1 MAPFLRR
8 EWGDDA
14 LAVIRAVK
22 ELFDPAGLLNPG
34 VIFNDAPPRC
44 HPSHFKLL
52 PLIDPLID
60 RCIECGF
67 CEVNCLTCGLLLS
80 SRQRIVVRREIA
92 RLKASG
98 ENPRLVRELER
109 GYRYPGEQTCA
120 GDGLCSTSC
129 PVGINTGELTHAVRA
144 LRVPPGSAGH
154 AAGEFAARRFAGLKN
169 TLRPVLTLADT
180 VHRVFGPRTMTAAA
194 KGLHALGLPQWLP
207 SMPRAYRMPETLRT
221 ASAPEPD
228 KVVYFPSCIN
238 QTMGLARETPVAE
251 PLAEKMVALLRKAGY
266 EVVFP
271 ENMERLCCGT
281 IWESKGMA
289 DIADRKTAELEEAL
303 WRASGEG
310 RWPVLCDQ
318 SPCLHRMR
326 EKIGRMKLYEPA
338 EFIWTFLRDRLEFR
352 PQPGPVA
359 VHVTCSMRRMGLDGV
374 IVALA
379 RLCADEV
386 VVPEEVGCCGFAGDR
401 GFTHPEVNAWALRKL
416 RPVIERSGAKAG
428 YSNSR
433 TCEIGL
439 SARSGVPYVS
449 IVYLVDACT
458 TPKENPG
465 A

>member
-1 MAPFLRR
+1 
-8 EWGDDA
+8 
-14 LAVIRAVK
+14 
-22 ELFDPAGLLNPG
+22 
-34 VIFNDAPPRC
+34 
-44 HPSHFKLL
+44 
-52 PLIDPLID
+52 
-60 RCIECGF
+60 
-67 CEVNCLTCGLLLS
+67 
-80 SRQRIVVRREIA
+80 
-92 RLKASG
+92 
-98 ENPRLVRELER
+98 
-109 GYRYPGEQTCA
+109 
-120 GDGLCSTSC
+120 
-129 PVGINTGELTHAVRA
+129 
-144 LRVPPGSAGH
+144 
-154 AAGEFAARRFAGLKN
+154 
-169 TLRPVLTLADT
+169 
-180 VHRVFGPRTMTAAA
+180 
-194 KGLHALGLPQWLP
+194 
-207 SMPRAYRMPETLRT
+207 
-221 ASAPEPD
+221 
-228 KVVYFPSCIN
+228 
-238 QTMGLARETPVAE
+238 MGLARETPVAE

-416 RPVIERSGAKAG
+416 RPVIERSGVKAG